1 MRTIV
6 KKRLQFLVVALVVFG
21 SGFQWMPDTVN
32 LNGSVKDVFPLLLG
46 IFGYFILLPALYWRW
61 IIKAGQQKSW
71 KILITLSLSCVCA
84 RYSFPTNIAEYFDFI
99 TYVRYPIIAV
109 VLLIELF
116 LLWTIIKG
124 LWGARSLSGDPRIH
138 TFEKYKN
145 DDKKLTAALPMSW
158 EPASWYYA
166 IPKFSRQ
173 HAPAITH
180 LEVNSR
186 QTIHWAALMVG
197 FIGLSVLSYLLL
209 VDWSEIVAV
218 IIASL
223 SFYSV
228 FFVTANYRIAKHYS
242 IYFHENKLM
251 INNAFWSFVVVE
263 LDDVAEVN
271 IGNFSKQDNK
281 EQVMLGKGK
290 IANIELV
297 FSTPQTFI
305 GTLGQLNEQIDSIWV
320 NVQSPDNLCKALSEG
335 VETKKV
341 A

>member
-1 MRTIV
+1 
-6 KKRLQFLVVALVVFG
+6 
-21 SGFQWMPDTVN
+21 
-32 LNGSVKDVFPLLLG
+32 
-46 IFGYFILLPALYWRW
+46 
-61 IIKAGQQKSW
+61 
-71 KILITLSLSCVCA
+71 
-84 RYSFPTNIAEYFDFI
+84 
-99 TYVRYPIIAV
+99 
-109 VLLIELF
+109 
-116 LLWTIIKG
+116 
-124 LWGARSLSGDPRIH
+124 
-138 TFEKYKN
+138 
-145 DDKKLTAALPMSW
+145 MSW

-228 FFVTANYRIAKHYS
+228 FFVTANYRIAKRYS

-271 IGNFSKQDNK
+271 IGSFNKQDNK
-281 EQVMLGKGK
+281 EQVMLGKGNF
-290 IANIELV
+290 ANIELV

-305 GTLGQLNEQIDSIWV
+305 ATLGQLNEQIDSIWL
-320 NVQSPDNLCKALSEG
+320 NIQSPENLRKALSEG
-335 VETKKV
+335 LETKKV